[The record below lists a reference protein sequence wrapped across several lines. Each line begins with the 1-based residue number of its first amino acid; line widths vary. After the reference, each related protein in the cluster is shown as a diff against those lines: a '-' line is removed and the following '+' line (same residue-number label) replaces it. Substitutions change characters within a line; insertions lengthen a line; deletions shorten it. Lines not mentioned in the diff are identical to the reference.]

1 MEEKIREPLYKII
14 ILGGYVVG
22 KTNFILRYVE
32 NTFATNTIS
41 TIGMDY
47 RIKKVTLN
55 DGKIAKIQIWDT
67 CSMERAESMITRYFK
82 GANGFII
89 MYNIT
94 ERNSYEKAL
103 NWLRNIRN
111 YTNNNNI
118 AFVGNYV
125 DKEDSNDYYYK
136 RVITTEEGQ
145 KFAEDNNLLFFETS
159 NLTGFNVNECFN
171 ALINRIYEN
180 DLNKNKYKSK
190 FELKYGINRTGKRG
204 CLK

>member
-1 MEEKIREPLYKII
+1 MEQKGKEPFYKII

-22 KTNFILRYVE
+22 KTNFISRYVD
-32 NTFATNTIS
+32 NIFQTTTIT

-47 RIKKVTLN
+47 RIKKVALN

-67 CSMERAESMITRYFK
+67 CSMERAQSMIIRYFK

-89 MYNIT
+89 MHNIT

-103 NWLRNIRN
+103 NWLRNIRDN
-111 YTNNNNI
+111 TDNNNI

-125 DKEDSNDYYYK
+125 DKEDSNDYYYQ

-159 NLTGFNVNECFN
+159 NITGLNVNECFN

-180 DLNKNKYKSK
+180 DLNKNKFKSK
-190 FELKYGINRTGKRG
+190 FELKYGIDRPEKRG